1 MHALRFA
8 AAVLALLL
16 AGTPASALVISYASD
31 ADFLANAAFV
41 KDFGANVRWGNG
53 QANGDWEYSVV
64 DASDLPLAGGNP
76 KQHDW
81 QAGAN
86 LHDYLLDY
94 DSAGGTVSLALSDGG
109 GPFPSGVSSGA
120 PTVAPGL
127 NALAIR
133 ARANFGDAADLYSP
147 ITVVF
152 DLGGPNAVLGP
163 VVGDGDAEYLVL
175 VDARLAGGFQVFGAA
190 NLQDGSGSLPQY
202 GFKVGHVAVPEPAAC
217 LLLLT
222 GVAGGL
228 ARRRAREHGDA

>member
-1 MHALRFA
+1 MRALRSA
-8 AAVLALLL
+8 AAAFALLL
-16 AGTPASALVISYASD
+16 GSAPASALVISYASD

-53 QANGDWEYSVV
+53 GPSGDWEYSVV
-64 DASDLPLAGGNP
+64 DANDIPLAGGNP

-86 LHDYLLDY
+86 LHDYVLDY
-94 DSAGGTVSLALSDGG
+94 DSGAGSVSLSLSDGG
-109 GPFPSGVSSGA
+109 GPFPGGVSSGTPA
-120 PTVAPGL
+120 VAPGL

-133 ARANFGDAADLYSP
+133 ARSNLGDAADVDSP

-163 VVGDGDAEYLVL
+163 VIGDGDAAYLVL

-202 GFKVGHVAVPEPAAC
+202 GFKLGHVAVPEPAAC
-217 LLLLT
+217 LLLLG
-222 GVAGGL
+222 GVAGAI
-228 ARRRAREHGDA
+228 ARRGARR